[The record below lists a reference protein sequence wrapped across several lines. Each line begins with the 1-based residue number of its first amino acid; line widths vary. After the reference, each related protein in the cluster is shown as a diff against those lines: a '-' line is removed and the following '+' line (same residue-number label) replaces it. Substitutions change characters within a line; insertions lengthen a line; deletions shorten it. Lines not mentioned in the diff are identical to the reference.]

1 METLIIR
8 VRALIRF
15 VWCYSFSVKHLRV
28 TEPKINTFTDILC
41 QFDFL
46 NHQFMIFHKN
56 QVNVFLFYFQ
66 LFPINEISMSLAI
79 ISHLTSI
86 ANIFSF
92 NQIYLGQRLKN
103 RLNKI
108 CGRQP
113 LKRLRGSGLFK
124 AYPFNFFK
132 GCLPQILTCPFL
144 NTLSHLIFFCFQR
157 T

>member
-1 METLIIR
+1 
-8 VRALIRF
+8 
-15 VWCYSFSVKHLRV
+15 
-28 TEPKINTFTDILC
+28 
-41 QFDFL
+41 
-46 NHQFMIFHKN
+46 MIFHKN

-113 LKRLRGSGLFK
+113 LKKLRWYGLFK
-124 AYPFNFFK
+124 AEH
-132 GCLPQILTCPFL
+132 
-144 NTLSHLIFFCFQR
+144 TLSIFLKAVFHKF
-157 T
+157 